1 MNGNSNLYFQ
11 APFLSYWANCVHTP
25 LAPSLDLRWDESVL
39 KDVKS
44 SPSNKSKRI
53 GLYINCLKVFIF
65 SKTKHM
71 HLIS

>member
-1 MNGNSNLYFQ
+1 MNGNSNFQ
-11 APFLSYWANCVHTP
+11 APFLSYWANCVHTAP
-25 LAPSLDLRWDESVL
+25 APSPDLRWDESVL
-39 KDVKS
+39 KDVIS
-44 SPSNKSKRI
+44 SPGNKSKRI